1 MTRDVRWPR
10 RLVSVGLIAM
20 LTGILDPMEGS
31 VVILAGTAVRRAR
44 AAQDIATQAVAR
56 SSILARL
63 RA

>member
-10 RLVSVGLIAM
+10 RLVSAGLIAM
-20 LTGILDPMEGS
+20 LTGILDPIEGS

-44 AAQDIATQAVAR
+44 AAQDIAAQAVAR
-56 SSILARL
+56 SSFLARL